1 MGSGQDQPSQER
13 PPREESQGFLITLAK
28 ALLTAILGLAA
39 LVALAATVC
48 GMVLTAS
55 LPQGGWALLII
66 SAVVLIALV
75 WAIRW
80 LWR

>member
-1 MGSGQDQPSQER
+1 MGAARISHRRSDHRGR
-13 PPREESQGFLITLAK
+13 IAGILITLAK

-55 LPQGGWALLII
+55 LPQGGW
-66 SAVVLIALV
+66 
-75 WAIRW
+75 RC
-80 LWR
+80 

>member
-1 MGSGQDQPSQER
+1 MGSDQEQPSQQP
-13 PPREESQGFLITLAK
+13 PPRKESQGFLITFGK

-48 GMVLTAS
+48 GMALAAS
-55 LPQGGWALLII
+55 LPQGGWPLMII
-66 SAVVLIALV
+66 SAVVLVALV